1 MSGHPNR
8 RTILAVGTAAT
19 AAYLLPTGTAT
30 AADRTAPTSGLQ
42 PAKIPLSQNGWE
54 IQTQANHVST
64 VWSRS
69 VSGAGLRVDVRI
81 GLPEL
86 LLLHIA
92 RRFHYEVREL
102 RADGVRGWSRIGR
115 TPLTSPASNLSSGTA
130 LRIVPGARAQ
140 GSYFPQ
146 QVRTIREIVGDC
158 AGTVRWGG
166 DDDSVDESLYYL
178 AVGPDSEELLRVA
191 PKFQEWSDRLGAG
204 AGVITAPWAARG

>member
-1 MSGHPNR
+1 MSAHLNR
-8 RTILAVGTAAT
+8 RSVLAVGTAA
-19 AAYLLPTGTAT
+19 ASALLLPTDAAT
-30 AADRTAPTSGLQ
+30 AAGRIASAPRTRPTRR
-42 PAKIPLSQNGWE
+42 PLSQNGWE
-54 IQTQANHVST
+54 IQNQANHVST
-64 VWSRS
+64 VLTRS
-69 VSGAGLRVDVRI
+69 VSGTGFHVDVRI

-102 RADGVRGWSRIGR
+102 RAGDLQGWSRIGR

-140 GSYFPQ
+140 GSYFPP

-166 DDDSVDESLYYL
+166 DDDSVDASLYYL